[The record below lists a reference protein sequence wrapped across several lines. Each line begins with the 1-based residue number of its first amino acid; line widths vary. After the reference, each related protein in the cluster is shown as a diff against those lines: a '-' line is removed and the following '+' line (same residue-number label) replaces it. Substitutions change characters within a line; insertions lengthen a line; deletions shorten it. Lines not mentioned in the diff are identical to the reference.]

1 MYRKKKGSKK
11 RRNTSRGERRFAA
24 GIMLLLLSVA
34 LNGAAVKI
42 PEFADW
48 YSEHIYTVT
57 SGIFSRISGIVPFSA
72 AELCLYTLII
82 LILGTGIHAV
92 FMRKR
97 IRFSLF
103 CWFGGVF
110 LTVSVLVFLY
120 VANCGINYHRTS
132 FAVKADMVPEG
143 YSVEEL
149 RETCV
154 WLTGEVE
161 RTAGSVGRNEK
172 GELKLEGDVRQEAV
186 QAMSGLGEQYPDLSG
201 YYPKPKPVLLS
212 ELLSYQKITGIYMPF
227 TVEANYNADMPAYD
241 KPFTMCHELSH
252 LKGFMQEE
260 EANFIAFLACMNSE
274 SEVFRYSGALS
285 AWEYAMNAL
294 WKADPV
300 MWEEVRGKL
309 DQQAE
314 VDLSADDRFWAQYDG
329 SVAEVSNRMNDAYLK
344 ANGQDQGVKSYGMMA
359 DLLVR
364 YYKYHV
370 SGGV

>member
-11 RRNTSRGERRFAA
+11 RKNTPGGERRFAA
-24 GIMLLLLSVA
+24 GIVLLLLSAA

-42 PEFADW
+42 PAFADW
-48 YSEHIYTVT
+48 YSEHIYRVL
-57 SGIFSRISGIVPFSA
+57 SAAFSRISGIVPFSL
-72 AELCLYTLII
+72 AELCLYTLMF
-82 LILGTGIHAV
+82 LFLGTGLHAV
-92 FMRKR
+92 YMRKR
-97 IRFSLF
+97 IRSALF

-110 LTVSVLVFLY
+110 LTLSVLVFFY
-120 VANCGINYHRTS
+120 VINCGINYHRTS
-132 FAVKADMVPEG
+132 FAVKADMTPEE

-154 WLTGEVE
+154 WLADEVK
-161 RTAGSVGRNEK
+161 RTAGSVERDEN

-186 QAMSGLGEQYPDLSG
+186 QAMLGMGEQYPDLSG
-201 YYPKPKPVLLS
+201 YYPEPKPVLVS

-260 EANFIAFLACMNSE
+260 EANFIAFLACMNAD
-274 SEVFRYSGALS
+274 SEVFQYSGALS

-294 WKADPV
+294 WKADPA
-300 MWEEVRGKL
+300 MWKEVRGTL
-309 DQQAE
+309 DGQAE
-314 VDLSADDRFWAQYDG
+314 ADLSADDRFWAKYDG

-359 DLLVR
+359 DLLVG
-364 YYKYHV
+364 YYKDHV
-370 SGGV
+370 CGGS